1 MRSPVVEALEGDGR
15 PTAIRRCGEVGRA
28 GEQQRRS
35 RSHITSKER
44 ITRRKMIATKF
55 EEGSC
60 APHVARHDT
69 RVPGKSRTRSPVKK
83 KPNQIPVLPL
93 LTRFKV
99 AAAHIHKYTTQRRTR
114 NLKKA
119 TGDHTASVA
128 PSSKNSTVRKF
139 ESRAPVAAAFVRL
152 PAGSSAS
159 RSPVHST
166 AAGAPAARVEIGE
179 EIHPGRGL
187 LFCFFW

>member
-1 MRSPVVEALEGDGR
+1 
-15 PTAIRRCGEVGRA
+15 VGRA
-28 GEQQRRS
+28 GGQQRRS

-44 ITRRKMIATKF
+44 ITRRKMIA
-55 EEGSC
+55 SC
-60 APHVARHDT
+60 CQRSLKRGRALPMSHDT
-69 RVPGKSRTRSPVKK
+69 IRGSQPKVEPDPQLKKNQTRSPFS
-83 KPNQIPVLPL
+83 PL

-99 AAAHIHKYTTQRRTR
+99 AAAHKYTTQRRTR